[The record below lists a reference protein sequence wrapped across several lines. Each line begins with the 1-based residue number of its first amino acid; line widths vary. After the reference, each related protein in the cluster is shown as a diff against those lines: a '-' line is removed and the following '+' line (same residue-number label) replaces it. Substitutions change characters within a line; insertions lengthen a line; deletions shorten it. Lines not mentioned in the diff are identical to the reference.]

1 MNEGS
6 DMTKNKMTH
15 TISLSGWN
23 ALTANEI
30 THKLKQVSQ
39 DKVGCKSDAWAL
51 TRIAEETT
59 VFSVWGD
66 RGTGKSSILASV
78 AQTLISESKPNFLV
92 IGPIQP
98 ELFGPSDSIL
108 NVALAELKNKIS
120 KFATNSR
127 FRLAIQDDVWR
138 TILTS
143 LELAQL
149 TASVSRTTLG
159 MISNAASTVDEFG
172 RQLQRVA
179 GATSDLWER
188 LSIATTQVSDAC
200 GLIVI
205 IVDDPD
211 LAFPQTSSTLRDL
224 RNLGSLPGVAVL
236 VGASKS
242 NIRQAVFRRS
252 LMEED
257 YDTQGNE
264 LTLTHANS
272 EAISFEQKVFPA
284 SRAFY
289 TSIPTSTERINF
301 KKVGQSSTI
310 MNLVDSHVD
319 DVGSLL
325 KRALTRTS
333 PLIKG
338 SPLPERYRALV
349 QIWDHLNGL
358 LANSALGDME
368 CILELSRLCETLLS
382 QIQQPR
388 GVRTPLSITWG
399 PMVASSNGEK
409 RQVEA
414 KLYSLLPGIAA
425 DGGFWDPK
433 NDARSSESGVTLQ
446 LRAIESLNSSAR
458 WMKDSKFSGDNFD
471 HNAHADD
478 MPTLLAVQELL
489 WDSGVF
495 ELDDETDLGGGLRPP
510 EFSFLQRIRI
520 EGQDTDDYFI
530 TLPNAKTW
538 SSFLLTGEAW
548 NSITNRWRNDNLSVQ
563 AILALSIEAA
573 LEISYDG
580 AFMPDVATTVY
591 QDALQKLEQVLIQLN
606 SKGSLTLAEQ
616 ELINW
621 YIGFV
626 PAHWHSSIFEID
638 EVSAFVNSWLR
649 IVPLYSSS
657 YSYSRTQRQWTL
669 IYRIRRMLEESFDA
683 GRARKYAWLGGYD
696 SLVREI
702 DPPDFPLD
710 RFERIKRLW
719 EQRLKTRRRGAA
731 VTQTSESHIHAQS
744 GMEVNGEVQPVDDS
758 SDEIVSASE
767 HRILSAA
774 IDVDELSD
782 ELTEAAFTAI
792 DKWQK
797 NETSIG

>member
-1 MNEGS
+1 
-6 DMTKNKMTH
+6 MTKYKIDH
-15 TISLSGWN
+15 TVSLSGWN

-30 THKLKQVSQ
+30 TNKLRQVSQ
-39 DKVGCKSDAWAL
+39 EKVDINHDAWAL

-78 AQTLISESKPNFLV
+78 AQDLMSESEPSFLV
-92 IGPIQP
+92 VGPIQP

-120 KFATNSR
+120 KIATNSQ
-127 FRLAIQDDVWR
+127 FRPTTQNDVWR
-138 TILTS
+138 KILTS

-149 TASVSRTTLG
+149 TAAVSRTTLG

-188 LSIATTQVSDAC
+188 LSTATTQVSEAC

-205 IVDDPD
+205 IIDDPD

-242 NIRQAVFRRS
+242 NIRQAIFRRS
-252 LMEED
+252 LMEEESD
-257 YDTQGNE
+257 KHGTE
-264 LTLTHANS
+264 LTLTHASS

-289 TSIPTSTERINF
+289 TSIPTSTERTNF
-301 KKVGQSSTI
+301 KKVGQNSTI
-310 MNLVDSHVD
+310 MNLVDSHVEE
-319 DVGSLL
+319 VGRLL

-333 PLIKG
+333 NLAKG

-358 LANSALGDME
+358 LASSALGDME
-368 CILELSRLCETLLS
+368 YMLELSRLCETLLS

-388 GVRTPLSITWG
+388 GVRSPLAITWG
-399 PMVASSNGEK
+399 PMVPSSNGKK

-425 DGGFWDPK
+425 DGGFWDPN
-433 NDARSSESGVTLQ
+433 NDARSSECGVTLQ
-446 LRAIESLNSSAR
+446 LRAIESLNSSSR
-458 WMKDSKFSGDNFD
+458 WMKDSKFSGDDFD
-471 HNAHADD
+471 HSAHADD

-489 WDSGVF
+489 WDSGAF
-495 ELDDETDLGGGLRPP
+495 ELEDETDLGGGLRPP

-548 NSITNRWRNDNLSVQ
+548 NCITNRWRNENLSVQ

-573 LEISYDG
+573 LEICRDG
-580 AFMPDVATTVY
+580 AFVSDVATTVY
-591 QDALQKLEQVLIQLN
+591 QDALRKLEQVLIDLN
-606 SKGSLTLAEQ
+606 SKDSLTLAEQ

-626 PAHWHSSIFEID
+626 PAHWHSSIFEIN
-638 EVSAFVNSWLR
+638 EISTFVSSWLR
-649 IVPLYSSS
+649 ISPLYSSS
-657 YSYSRTQRQWTL
+657 YSYSRAQRKWTL
-669 IYRIRRMLEESFDA
+669 IYRIRRMLEESYDA
-683 GRARKYAWLGGYD
+683 GRARKYVWLGGYD
-696 SLVREI
+696 RVIREI

-719 EQRLKTRRRGAA
+719 NQRLKTRRRGAA
-731 VTQTSESHIHAQS
+731 VTQNSESQMHTHNA
-744 GMEVNGEVQPVDDS
+744 MDVNDEVQPVDDS
-758 SDEIVSASE
+758 LDEIVSTGE
-767 HRILSAA
+767 PRIVSDT
-774 IDVDELSD
+774 IDVEELSE
-782 ELTEAAFTAI
+782 ELTEDAFTAI

-797 NETSIG
+797 NENSIG

>member
-1 MNEGS
+1 
-6 DMTKNKMTH
+6 MTNIDRP
-15 TISLSGWN
+15 ISLSGWN

-30 THKLKQVSQ
+30 TRKLKQVAHEEADSRNN
-39 DKVGCKSDAWAL
+39 SWAL

-78 AQTLISESKPNFLV
+78 AQCLMRESNPNFLV

-120 KFATNSR
+120 DIARKSH
-127 FRLAIQDDVWR
+127 IQFSIDDDDWP

-143 LELAQL
+143 LERAQL
-149 TASVSRTTLG
+149 TAAVSRTTLE

-172 RQLQRVA
+172 RQLQRVS

-188 LSIATTQVSDAC
+188 LSTATTQVCDAC

-211 LAFPQTSSTLRDL
+211 LASPQTSSTLRDL

-242 NIRQAVFRRS
+242 NIRQVIFRRN
-252 LMEED
+252 LVQED
-257 YDTQGNE
+257 DRQGQE
-264 LTLTHANS
+264 SQLTLSSS

-289 TSIPTSTERINF
+289 TSVPTSTERINF
-301 KKVGQSSTI
+301 KKVGQSRTI
-310 MNLVDSHVD
+310 INLVDSHIEE
-319 DVGSLL
+319 VGGLL
-325 KRALTRTS
+325 RRALTSTS
-333 PLIKG
+333 DLTKG

-358 LANSALGDME
+358 LTSSTLGSMGYVV
-368 CILELSRLCETLLS
+368 ELSRLCETLLS

-399 PMVASSNGEK
+399 PMVPSSSGEK
-409 RQVEA
+409 RQVEV
-414 KLYSLLPGIAA
+414 KLFSLLPGIAT
-425 DGGFWDPK
+425 DGGFWDPNT
-433 NDARSSESGVTLQ
+433 NDKSAVSGVSLQ
-446 LRAIESLNSSAR
+446 LRAIESLNSSPR
-458 WMKDSKFSGDNFD
+458 WAKDIKFSGDDFD
-471 HNAHADD
+471 YNAHADD

-510 EFSFLQRIRI
+510 EFSFLQRLRI
-520 EGQDTDDYFI
+520 EGQDTDDYFV

-538 SSFLLTGEAW
+538 SSVLRTGEAW

-573 LEISYDG
+573 LEISHNGSFVSD
-580 AFMPDVATTVY
+580 AAPTVY
-591 QDALQKLEQVLIQLN
+591 RDALWKLEQALIDLN
-606 SKGSLTLAEQ
+606 SKTNLTLAEQ

-621 YIGFV
+621 YVGFV
-626 PAHWHSSIFEID
+626 PAHWHSSIFECD
-638 EVSAFVNSWLR
+638 EISSYISSWLR
-649 IVPLYSSS
+649 IAPLFSSS
-657 YSYSRTQRQWTL
+657 YSYSRVQRKWTL
-669 IYRIRRMLEESFDA
+669 IYRVRRMLEESFDA
-683 GRARKYAWLGGYD
+683 GRARKFAWLGGYGRVVRAID
-696 SLVREI
+696 S
-702 DPPDFPLD
+702 PDFPLD
-710 RFERIKRLW
+710 KFERIRRLW
-719 EQRLKTRRRGAA
+719 DQRLKTRRRGAA
-731 VTQTSESHIHAQS
+731 ITQTSKSQKHATDVTGSDGESLLT
-744 GMEVNGEVQPVDDS
+744 DDS
-758 SDEIVSASE
+758 SDKNASVVE
-767 HRILSAA
+767 PPLFSTFADA
-774 IDVDELSD
+774 EELSD
-782 ELTEAAFTAI
+782 ELMEAAFSTI
-792 DKWQK
+792 DKWQN
-797 NETSIG
+797 NENSIG